1 MSGPPF
7 NVETVILSRL
17 SSLWKVPDEPSSL
30 SSRVF
35 DELGSLPPLKPNLP
49 TKRLPDEQDLP
60 TTSQFGAPFAES
72 YTANSSLVPGGGSD
86 TGLFVGL
93 DEGESV
99 GFAVIGLRVGLG
111 VGDLVGLVDPQDPN
125 EVDVELPNAP
135 AVMAAVPSTVTSI
148 DPIP

>member
-7 NVETVILSRL
+7 SEETVILSRL
-17 SSLWKVPDEPSSL
+17 SSPWYDPDEPSSL

-60 TTSQFGAPFAES
+60 TTSQCGAPFAES
-72 YTANSSLVPGGGSD
+72 YTANSSLVPGGGRD

-111 VGDLVGLVDPQDPN
+111 VGDLVGLVEPQDPN
-125 EVDVELPNAP
+125 EVDVELPKSP
-135 AVMAAVPSTVTSI
+135 DDMEVVPSTITSTEP
-148 DPIP
+148 DP